1 MEQIP
6 LPNQAEIKHLDGNTY
21 ELTLEPLYPG
31 YGVTIG
37 NAIRRVL
44 LSSMPGAAV
53 TAVKVKYADHEF
65 STIPNV
71 KEDVIQIILNLK
83 QLRLR
88 SFSIDPVRLS
98 LKKKGEGA
106 VTAADITLTD
116 QVEISN
122 PELHIATLD
131 NKNADL
137 DLELIIEQGRGY
149 VPVEARENR
158 SSEAGLLAIDAIYSP
173 VKSVYYDVTNVRVG
187 QITNF
192 DKLTLH
198 METDGTMTGQ
208 EAMDIASHILVDH
221 FTMMFSP
228 SGNRLTEMAAQAA
241 AAESAAALAAEN
253 TGVFSPEPTPASVFS
268 NEPVSTGRS
277 LDEVNLSNRAKNALS
292 KNGINTVEALE
303 ALTNDEITNMT
314 GLGDKTVAEI
324 LELLGRNQ

>member
-6 LPNQAEIKHLDGNTY
+6 LPNQAEVKQLEGNTY

-37 NAIRRVL
+37 NAMRRVL

-53 TAVKVKYADHEF
+53 TAVKIKYVDHEF

-88 SFSIDPVRLS
+88 SFSQEPVRLS
-98 LKKKGEGA
+98 LKKKGEGK
-106 VTAADITLTD
+106 VTAGDITATD

-122 PELHIATLD
+122 KDLYLCTLD
-131 NKNADL
+131 NKSS
-137 DLELIIEQGRGY
+137 DLEMELIVEQGRGY
-149 VPVEARENR
+149 VPVEGRDNR
-158 SSEAGLLAIDAIYSP
+158 STEAGMLAVDAIYTP
-173 VKSVYYDVTNVRVG
+173 VKAVYYDVTNVRVG

-198 METDGTMTGQ
+198 METDGTMTGE

-221 FTMMFSP
+221 FSMMFSGA
-228 SGNRLTEMAAQAA
+228 GNRMSELA
-241 AAESAAALAAEN
+241 AAALAEASQQEAQ
-253 TGVFSPEPTPASVFS
+253 PEEVQQIIGGSDEPA
-268 NEPVSTGRS
+268 GRS
-277 LDEVNLSNRAKNALS
+277 LDELNLSNRAKNALT
-292 KNGINTVEALE
+292 KNGITTVEALE
-303 ALTNDEITNMT
+303 ALSNDEINNMA
-314 GLGDKTVAEI
+314 GLGDKTITEI
-324 LELLGRNQ
+324 MTVLERQV